1 MKRQAEARKIQEEKK
16 LKKEA
21 ERDMEKERAEN
32 YRRQEESRQMELQR
46 LEQLKMKAMM
56 QQQKASSKVELK
68 YYTPRD
74 SRPGEF
80 GFGNVTTGQVSMKKY
95 EILARASSVGR
106 SATEDRENLNPD
118 LVRLSHS
125 ARASPSPIA
134 LQQQMASLSE
144 VDKGQAMMVQVTL
157 VLGFLAQVRIHFFFL
172 LQKTSSESTGMKA
185 DFATSTQA
193 LSSGLSRRQVSS
205 VSSQQ
210 MSSSSSEMKSM
221 SSSSQQVK
229 IMWGGIF
236 RKINHLF
243 ISDVNEFINANVFF
257 KFQ

>member
-1 MKRQAEARKIQEEKK
+1 MKRQAEARRIQEEKK

-21 ERDMEKERAEN
+21 ERDVEKERAEN

-74 SRPGEF
+74 CRPGEF

-95 EILARASSVGR
+95 EFLARASSVGR

-118 LVRLSHS
+118 LVRLSSS

-134 LQQQMASLSE
+134 LQQQMTSLSE
-144 VDKGQAMMVQVTL
+144 VDQGQAMMVQVL
-157 VLGFLAQVRIHFFFL
+157 VFH
-172 LQKTSSESTGMKA
+172 
-185 DFATSTQA
+185 
-193 LSSGLSRRQVSS
+193 LS
-205 VSSQQ
+205 
-210 MSSSSSEMKSM
+210 
-221 SSSSQQVK
+221 
-229 IMWGGIF
+229 
-236 RKINHLF
+236 
-243 ISDVNEFINANVFF
+243 
-257 KFQ
+257 

>member
-1 MKRQAEARKIQEEKK
+1 MG
-16 LKKEA
+16 
-21 ERDMEKERAEN
+21 
-32 YRRQEESRQMELQR
+32 
-46 LEQLKMKAMM
+46 EQLKMKAMM

-144 VDKGQAMMVQVTL
+144 VDKGQAMMVQV
-157 VLGFLAQVRIHFFFL
+157 
-172 LQKTSSESTGMKA
+172 KTSSESTGMKA

-221 SSSSQQVK
+221 SSSSQQMSMSSSTQMSSSSSSSFQQSSSSSVQMSGAK
-229 IMWGGIF
+229 QS
-236 RKINHLF
+236 
-243 ISDVNEFINANVFF
+243 ISFSQQ
-257 KFQ
+257 K

>member
-144 VDKGQAMMVQVTL
+144 VDQGQAMMVQVTL
-157 VLGFLAQVRIHFFFL
+157 VFGFLAQVRIHFLFFYRRLAANL
-172 LQKTSSESTGMKA
+172 LEWKQTLQPLLKHLAVAWAEDKCL
-185 DFATSTQA
+185 
-193 LSSGLSRRQVSS
+193 LSVHNRCHPHRQRW
-205 VSSQQ
+205 SQC
-210 MSSSSSEMKSM
+210 
-221 SSSSQQVK
+221 
-229 IMWGGIF
+229 
-236 RKINHLF
+236 HLLLNRY
-243 ISDVNEFINANVFF
+243 I
-257 KFQ
+257 

>member
-1 MKRQAEARKIQEEKK
+1 
-16 LKKEA
+16 
-21 ERDMEKERAEN
+21 
-32 YRRQEESRQMELQR
+32 
-46 LEQLKMKAMM
+46 M

-144 VDKGQAMMVQVTL
+144 VDQGQAMMVQVTL
-157 VLGFLAQVRIHFFFL
+157 VLGFLAQVRIYFLFFYRRLAANL
-172 LQKTSSESTGMKA
+172 LE
-185 DFATSTQA
+185 
-193 LSSGLSRRQVSS
+193 
-205 VSSQQ
+205 
-210 MSSSSSEMKSM
+210 
-221 SSSSQQVK
+221 
-229 IMWGGIF
+229 
-236 RKINHLF
+236 
-243 ISDVNEFINANVFF
+243 
-257 KFQ
+257 

>member
-144 VDKGQAMMVQVTL
+144 VDQGQAMMVQVAL
-157 VLGFLAQVRIHFFFL
+157 VLGFLVQVRIYFLFFYRRLAANL
-172 LQKTSSESTGMKA
+172 LE
-185 DFATSTQA
+185 
-193 LSSGLSRRQVSS
+193 
-205 VSSQQ
+205 
-210 MSSSSSEMKSM
+210 
-221 SSSSQQVK
+221 
-229 IMWGGIF
+229 
-236 RKINHLF
+236 
-243 ISDVNEFINANVFF
+243 
-257 KFQ
+257 

>member
-1 MKRQAEARKIQEEKK
+1 MKRQAEARRIQEEKK

-21 ERDMEKERAEN
+21 ERDVEKERAEN
-32 YRRQEESRQMELQR
+32 YRRQEESREMELQR

-74 SRPGEF
+74 CRPGEF

-118 LVRLSHS
+118 LVRLSSS

-134 LQQQMASLSE
+134 LQQQMTSLSE
-144 VDKGQAMMVQVTL
+144 VDQGQAMMAQVL
-157 VLGFLAQVRIHFFFL
+157 VLHLFWPSTTSNIFCT
-172 LQKTSSESTGMKA
+172 LQASSESTGIKA

-193 LSSGLSRRQVSS
+193 LSSGLSRRQVSA

-210 MSSSSSEMKSM
+210 MSSSSSSEMKSM
-221 SSSSQQVK
+221 SSSSQQVSIFFFSFAVERSK
-229 IMWGGIF
+229 RDHTIIKMWGMYI
-236 RKINHLF
+236 
-243 ISDVNEFINANVFF
+243 
-257 KFQ
+257 